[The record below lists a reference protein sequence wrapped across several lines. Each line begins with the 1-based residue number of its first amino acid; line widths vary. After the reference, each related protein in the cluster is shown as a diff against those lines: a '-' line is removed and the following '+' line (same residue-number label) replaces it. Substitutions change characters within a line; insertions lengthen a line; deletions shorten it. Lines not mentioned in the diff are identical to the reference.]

1 MRVPLHALTWVL
13 VVTLPLLSPIVGGA
27 QSKFKTR
34 DLALA
39 HYIKSANAR
48 SLAGI
53 NATFLEPVLA
63 FNFSGSLPVERFRVV
78 KRIRYTE
85 KLARDWNKKGIIPP
99 AAVGD
104 IELHVEEIIGGKPY
118 MYSYNF
124 RQTASGWKIVDFVAW
139 DDK

>member
-1 MRVPLHALTWVL
+1 MYAAR
-13 VVTLPLLSPIVGGA
+13 TLEKPKFTHSSGRRA
-27 QSKFKTR
+27 SNFKTPE
-34 DLALA
+34 LALA

-53 NATFLEPVLA
+53 NATFLEPVPD
-63 FNFSGSLPVERFRVV
+63 FNFSGSLPTERFRVI

-85 KLARDWNKKGIIPP
+85 KLARDWNKKGIMPP

-104 IELHVEEIIGGKPY
+104 IELHVEKIIGGKPY

-124 RQTASGWKIVDFVAW
+124 RRTASGWKIVTFVAW
-139 DDK
+139 DDQ